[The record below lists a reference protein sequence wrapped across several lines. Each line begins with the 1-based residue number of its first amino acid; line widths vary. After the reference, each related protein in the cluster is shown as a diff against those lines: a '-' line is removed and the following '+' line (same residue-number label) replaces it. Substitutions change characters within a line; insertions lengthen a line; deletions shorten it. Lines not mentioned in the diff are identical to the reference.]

1 MSKSSEQ
8 RTESTE
14 KGAPAPFFCFK
25 HSSQPVDLPDLV
37 PRRVLCKKPV
47 KLQDKYYL
55 KSLHEEIDLYD
66 HKLVHSGRTDVD
78 HQGGQT

>member
-1 MSKSSEQ
+1 MQ
-8 RTESTE
+8 
-14 KGAPAPFFCFK
+14 
-25 HSSQPVDLPDLV
+25 
-37 PRRVLCKKPV
+37 KPV